1 MKKIFSL
8 ILFFLAMKG
17 FLMATE
23 LKAINING
31 VEVPVIFEKS
41 AQLPLFNIQAIFKGA
56 GSASNGKLLG
66 LSDVTSS
73 MLNEGTKKLGATK
86 FAQKLEERAISLSVG
101 STYETMNFAISG
113 MKNEQN
119 LALKALSD
127 LLKDP
132 NFTQKTW
139 EKIQESSI
147 SALLEKESNF
157 DYQAQMN
164 LNKHLFKD
172 SAMENPMGGTLESLK
187 KISLKDI
194 ENFYKNTVNLNSLI
208 LVIGGDVDFV
218 ALQKTLKDTF
228 SNLPLG
234 KKVEI
239 AQVKVSDKEEN
250 VRIIKDTKQAYVYFG
265 APFFVKDFQKEN
277 AKIKVA
283 SFVLGAGGFGSR
295 ILEEIRVKRGL
306 AYSAMMYLSSQNSK
320 SLAQGFLQ
328 TSLENEKEATKLVKE
343 VVDKF
348 LQKGITQKELDEAKK
363 YLLGSEPLRNETLN
377 QRLNTAFGNYYRG
390 LPLDFDKIVLD
401 EVAKLSLKEVNDY
414 IKSHKEIKKLTFS
427 IVSDK

>member
-56 GSASNGKLLG
+56 GSASNGNLLG

-234 KKVEI
+234 KKAEI

-265 APFFVKDFQKEN
+265 APFFVKDFQKES

>member
-31 VEVPVIFEKS
+31 VEIPVIFEKS

-66 LSDVTSS
+66 LSDVTST

-86 FAQKLEERAISLSVG
+86 FAKKLEEKAISLHVG

-113 MKNEQN
+113 MKDEQN
-119 LALKALSD
+119 VAINALKD
-127 LLKDP
+127 LLSDP

-139 EKIQESSI
+139 DKVKENSI
-147 SALLEKESNF
+147 SALLEKENNF

-164 LNKHLFKD
+164 LNKNLFKG
-172 SAMENPMGGTLESLK
+172 SAMENPSGGSVESLRA
-187 KISLKDI
+187 ITLKNI
-194 ENFYKNTVNLNSLI
+194 EDFYKNFINLNSMI
-208 LVIGGDVDFV
+208 LVIGGDVDFKE
-218 ALQKTLKDTF
+218 LEKTLKVAF
-228 SNLPLG
+228 ANLPLG
-234 KKVEI
+234 KKIEI
-239 AQVKVSDKEEN
+239 AQVKVSDKEAN
-250 VRIIKDTKQAYVYFG
+250 VRIKKDTKQAYVYFG

-306 AYSAMMYLSSQNSK
+306 AYSAMLYLTSQNSK

-328 TSLENEKEATKLVKE
+328 TSVENEKEAVKLVKE
-343 VVDKF
+343 VVDEF
-348 LQKGITQKELDEAKK
+348 LKNGITQKELDEAKR
-363 YLLGSEPLRNETLN
+363 YLLGSEPLRNETLD
-377 QRLNTAFGNYYRG
+377 QRLNSAFSNYYRG
-390 LPLDFDKIVLD
+390 LPLDFNKKTLQEISN
-401 EVAKLSLKEVNDY
+401 LSLKEVNEY
-414 IKSHKEIKKLTFS
+414 IKNHKEIKALSFS
-427 IVSDK
+427 VVSDK